1 MDKNRK
7 VEGIKEFLVFMRDAM
22 AYLFSWLV
30 ICTVVAALFMGNEF
44 IKVSLLVKIFVLCL
58 WGVISF
64 AICFRNHGIRKKG
77 FIFSLTAFYV
87 LFIPVEIAMFYFMG
101 LFDSRGSVA
110 SWITFGLIVAGAY
123 AVSVLTDFLVMKKKT
138 AVYTEKLNEYVA
150 NRVEGKLE

>member
-1 MDKNRK
+1 
-7 VEGIKEFLVFMRDAM
+7 
-22 AYLFSWLV
+22 
-30 ICTVVAALFMGNEF
+30 MGNEF

-101 LFDSRGSVA
+101 LFDSRGSIA

>member
-7 VEGIKEFLVFMRDAM
+7 VEGIKEFLVFLRDAM

-30 ICTVVAALFMGNEF
+30 ICTVVVSLLIGNEF
-44 IKVSLLVKIFVLCL
+44 IKLSLLIKIFVLCL

-77 FIFSLTAFYV
+77 FIFSLTVFYV

-101 LFDSRGSVA
+101 IFDSRGNVA
-110 SWITFGLIVAGAY
+110 SWIMFGLIVAGAY
-123 AVSVLTDFLVMKKKT
+123 VVSVLTDFLVMKKKT
-138 AVYTEKLNEYVA
+138 VVYTEKLNEYVT
-150 NRVEGKLE
+150 NRVEGRIK